1 MVRNLNQIDEFIF
14 ENLQNLSF
22 CLKLQKKNR
31 ETFLIVDVMSFQL
44 DEFFKKTYVVLGF

>member
-1 MVRNLNQIDEFIF
+1 MVRNLNQIDEIIF
-14 ENLQNLSF
+14 ETYKTCLSVWN
-22 CLKLQKKNR
+22 CKKNR